1 MKLIDNLAK
10 NIKYFKTTM
19 GNKQFSLL
27 IKVNAYKKQAGEHMT
42 KGNILKHNTVDNAF
56 GDANSDF
63 LHPVRAWDDCT
74 YGDLCGYTRHGI
86 HLC

>member
-1 MKLIDNLAK
+1 FMWYHPINGKISIAK

-27 IKVNAYKKQAGEHMT
+27 IKVNAYKKQAD
-42 KGNILKHNTVDNAF
+42 TVDNAF